1 LYFVAVGQC
10 INIWSPIKIQNFKI
24 AQRIVCGQN
33 CTFVLTSQGT
43 VLSCGE
49 GNYGRLGHGHSDS
62 LPNLTMISA
71 LQGFVITQV
80 STSIGSDG
88 HSLALTETGEVFSWG
103 DGDFG
108 KLGHGN
114 NERQRKPK
122 LIESLYD
129 VVVIQ
134 VACGHKHSAVLS
146 QDGEVYVF
154 GSAEHGKLG
163 LGGHINKKRP
173 TKIVHKGFLNI
184 KHIACGQNH
193 TVCIGENVVWAFGE
207 GEGGKLGIGSKKD
220 IYVPQVSIFHNHGR
234 NFSKELS

>member
-1 LYFVAVGQC
+1 MSNKCFLIFLIVIGQF
-10 INIWSPIKIQNFKI
+10 IWSPMKSFNFKI

-43 VLSCGE
+43 VFSCGE

-80 STSIGSDG
+80 ATSIGSDG

-146 QDGEVYVF
+146 QDGEVYMF
-154 GSAEHGKLG
+154 GNAEHGKLG
-163 LGGHINKKRP
+163 LGVTINMKRP
-173 TKIVHKGFLNI
+173 IKLNYKGFFNV

-193 TVCIGENVVWAFGE
+193 TVCVGENVVWAFGQ
-207 GEGGKLGIGSKKD
+207 GEGGKLGIGSKQD
-220 IYVPQVSIFHNHGR
+220 NFNPRVSF
-234 NFSKELS
+234 FLTT

>member
-1 LYFVAVGQC
+1 MYKITIYLCTYGFFVAVGQC
-10 INIWSPIKIQNFKI
+10 LWSPIKITNFKI

-62 LPNLTMISA
+62 LPILTMISA

-80 STSIGSDG
+80 ATSIGSDG

-146 QDGEVYVF
+146 QDGEVFVF

-163 LGGHINKKRP
+163 LGGHTNKKRP
-173 TKIVHKGFLNI
+173 TKIIHKGFLSV

-193 TVCIGENVVWAFGE
+193 TVCVGENMVWSFGE
-207 GEGGKLGIGSKKD
+207 GEGGKLGTGNKQDSYI
-220 IYVPQVSIFHNHGR
+220 PQVSICC
-234 NFSKELS
+234 K